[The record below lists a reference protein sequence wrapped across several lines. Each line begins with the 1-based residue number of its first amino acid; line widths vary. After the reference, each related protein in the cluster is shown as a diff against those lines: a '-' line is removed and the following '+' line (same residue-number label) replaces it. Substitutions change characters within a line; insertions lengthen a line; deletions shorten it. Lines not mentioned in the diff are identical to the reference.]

1 MAWQAPTTLSNPGT
15 CPAAGVSSGRT
26 DVDTTPT
33 FLSRPQPTGFASSRP
48 GLSGANKPGKKGM
61 QLGKAKKTNDFLDSL
76 RAEVRTMQ
84 LSRKGLVTKLA
95 REGTG
100 SCRDGPSRGKMK
112 SGKGPDPH
120 EGPLAQACEGNSCTG
135 HVHCITHVHQKDC
148 PGPLQGD
155 MVNSMQHPL
164 PLLAPSAGNPGVLPD

>member
-84 LSRKGLVTKLA
+84 LSRKGLVTEA
-95 REGTG
+95 SDRRHRELPRWPIKGQDEEWQGSRPPRGATRTG
-100 SCRDGPSRGKMK
+100 
-112 SGKGPDPH
+112 
-120 EGPLAQACEGNSCTG
+120 L
-135 HVHCITHVHQKDC
+135 
-148 PGPLQGD
+148 
-155 MVNSMQHPL
+155 
-164 PLLAPSAGNPGVLPD
+164 